1 MNHNDIHEIRDAFD
15 FIVSDAPEA
24 PDIDKSFR
32 VDARDSSRSD
42 QPRRWLVAVTAAA
55 AVIVTVGVIPFL
67 VSGGGRSSE
76 VGAPSTVETTITTT
90 TAPTTT
96 TTVTNLEPVWPP
108 APSDVA
114 PPPGATW
121 VCPPIEPGSNTTLTG
136 NEIPTEVRYV
146 PAMPLKTTSVQSY
159 GPACNR
165 TPALVAMDFADG
177 QRSSADAAVVVW
189 VESPSARLNEP
200 PAESLLG
207 EPTDPLVCYEN
218 ASDGSLECF
227 PGKPSAELL
236 AELSAELGAEL
247 LPTTRS
253 LSDAWTLVERNGF
266 TIRAR
271 NEANGRIEM
280 VGVID
285 GLPVWIEASGLDV
298 SELETLV
305 QEMTADAVTGQV
317 TLPVPATGIEVV
329 HSAPVIAEVTQS
341 VVLYWEAR
349 DIDGEAW
356 GGEVW
361 LQQGYIPYTIAAFN
375 VGRFGFTTVGDTVAV
390 FAREGGGTGGL
401 SWEVAPGVVA
411 MMQSDAALEQMITV
425 AESFQRN

>member
-1 MNHNDIHEIRDAFD
+1 MNRNDIHEIRDAFD

-32 VDARDSSRSD
+32 MDVQNSSRRH

-55 AVIVTVGVIPFL
+55 AVMVTVGVIPFL
-67 VSGGGRSSE
+67 VGGGGRSSE
-76 VGAPSTVETTITTT
+76 VGAPSTGETTITTT

-159 GPACNR
+159 GPACSR
-165 TPALVAMDFADG
+165 TPALVAMDFVDG
-177 QRSSADAAVVVW
+177 RRSSADVAVVVW

-200 PAESLLG
+200 PAEPLLG

-227 PGKPSAELL
+227 PGEPSAELL
-236 AELSAELGAEL
+236 AELSAEAGAEL
-247 LPTTRS
+247 LPTTGS
-253 LSDAWTLVERNGF
+253 PNDAWTLVERNGF

-271 NEANGRIEM
+271 NEPNGRIEM

-317 TLPVPATGIEVV
+317 ELPVPAVGIEVV
-329 HSAPVIAEVTQS
+329 HSAPVIAEVIQKI
-341 VVLYWEAR
+341 VLRWEAP
-349 DIDGEAW
+349 DVDGEAW

-361 LQQGYIPYTIAAFN
+361 LQQGYIPYTIAAFS
-375 VGRFGFTTVGDTVAV
+375 VERFGFTTVGDTVAV

-401 SWEVAPGVVA
+401 TWEVAPGVVA
-411 MMQSDAALEQMITV
+411 MMRSDAPLEQMITV